1 MKNNTTPQMRA
12 AINHCKTLSL
22 ADLKVQVALETRMLQ
37 LGCGDFRYVEA
48 MQGAIEELEAEM
60 EIAA

>member
-1 MKNNTTPQMRA
+1 MRA
-12 AINHCKTLSL
+12 AINHCKTFSL

-37 LGCGDFRYVEA
+37 RGFGDFRYVEA
-48 MQGAIEELEAEM
+48 MQRAIEELEAEM